1 MQMRLLSITTA
12 LAAVLGLSFAAGAA
26 ELPKTVQKAMT
37 DLKLESKLLDG
48 LDAEL
53 NVPAA
58 WLDGAKQEKE
68 VVVSGTWEPKEFQ
81 DMTAPFRERYPFLN
95 VRYERAGTTGRG
107 MQVLVALGEGRVIA
121 DVVTAIGDAIFYF
134 IDMKA
139 LGDLRDLPGFKNIP
153 VGQVAAD
160 GTWIPHKLSFR
171 CFAYNTDKVKKADL
185 PPTWEDLVKNTAKWG
200 NGNLAL
206 TNNPGTWLLG
216 LWATKGEKWG
226 EDFTRDLFEK
236 LKPQRRKEGLTA
248 LTGLTV
254 AGEFHAS
261 LPSPE
266 WVAKNY
272 VEKGA
277 PLDYHCPAPVPMTV
291 SQIAMLDKSPHKN
304 AAKLFVN
311 WMVSREAQIVQYAVS
326 DAIPVHKDLQL
337 PRFVPFAETVL
348 NKPAIVRDDSMLTG
362 DINKKMTEMWDKY
375 WAGGSGGK

>member
-1 MQMRLLSITTA
+1 MRLLSTTTT
-12 LAAVLGLSFAAGAA
+12 LATLLGLSFAAGAA
-26 ELPKTVQKAMT
+26 ELPKTLQKAMT

-58 WLDGAKQEKE
+58 WIEGAKQEKE
-68 VVVSGTWEPKEFQ
+68 VIVSGTWEPKEFQ
-81 DMTAPFRERYPFLN
+81 DMTAPFKERYPFLN
-95 VRYERAGTTGRG
+95 LRYERAGTTGRG

-153 VGQVAAD
+153 DGQVAAD
-160 GTWIPHKLSFR
+160 GTWIPHKLSIR
-171 CFAYNTDKVKKADL
+171 CFAYNTDKVKKSDL
-185 PPTWEDLVKNTAKWG
+185 PATWDDLVKNTAKWG

-206 TNNPGTWLLG
+206 TNNPATWLLG

-291 SQIAMLDKSPHKN
+291 SQIAMLEKSPHKN

-348 NKPAIVRDDSMLTG
+348 GKPAIVRDDAMLTG

-375 WAGGSGGK
+375 WAGGAPAAK